1 MPNRSEILP
10 ESFLG
15 HIETYKSTK
24 SPLLKR
30 SNFWST
36 PSAMPSYFPLK
47 SPSFHPRDV
56 GNRFFR
62 ESTNFHQST
71 NLILYVK
78 KCACS
83 FKRIFSDVLECAL
96 GIFSFYCF

>member
-30 SNFWST
+30 SYFWST
-36 PSAMPSYFPLK
+36 PSAMPRYTVYAIGRQSFFPFYGK
-47 SPSFHPRDV
+47 
-56 GNRFFR
+56 R
-62 ESTNFHQST
+62 E
-71 NLILYVK
+71 IL
-78 KCACS
+78 
-83 FKRIFSDVLECAL
+83 DL
-96 GIFSFYCF
+96 